1 MKNCPNTTCQNHTG
15 TPKNW
20 YVKNGYYKPKST
32 NQKTPRYQC
41 KTCKKNFSTHTDLPS
56 ANQKKPKI
64 NQELFKLLVSGV
76 SLRRASKILEVEYN
90 TVVAH
95 FNYLA
100 EQVKKAHYKH
110 LKTIQT
116 TFVQVDEMETYLH
129 ARAKPLSVPLVVRVK
144 TGEILGFS
152 VAKMPARGTL
162 AQIGVQKYQWY
173 DDERSKKFQAM
184 LVSIKHCFDKNITF
198 KCDNHTSYNKW
209 ITNQVPNAK
218 LEQITAGKKKSKR
231 DGDKE
236 FDPLFSI
243 NNTFARMRHDM
254 NRLARKTWSTTKAIH
269 GLENH
274 IWLYIA
280 WNNKYKIK

>member
-1 MKNCPNTTCQNHTG
+1 MKNCPNTSCQNHTG
-15 TPKNW
+15 SPKNW

-41 KTCKKNFSTHTDLPS
+41 KACKKNFSTHTGLNS
-56 ANQKKPKI
+56 VNQKKPKI

-76 SLRRASKILEVEYN
+76 SLRRASQILEVEYN

-100 EQVKKAHYKH
+100 DVVRLEHYKH

-144 TGEILGFS
+144 TGEIFGFS
-152 VAKMPARGTL
+152 VAKMPAKGLL
-162 AQIGVQKYQWY
+162 AQIGVDKYKWY

-184 LVSIKHCFDKNITF
+184 LVGIKHCFAQNITF
-198 KCDNHTSYNKW
+198 KCDNNTSYHKW

-218 LEQITAGKKKSKR
+218 LEQITAGKKKAKR
-231 DGDKE
+231 DGDKD

>member
-1 MKNCPNTTCQNHTG
+1 MKNCPNTSCQNHTG

-41 KTCKKNFSTHTDLPS
+41 KLCKKNFSTHTGLNS
-56 ANQKKPKI
+56 VNQKKPKI

-76 SLRRASKILEVEYN
+76 SLRRASQILGVEYN

-100 EQVKKAHYKH
+100 DVVRIEHHKH

-144 TGEILGFS
+144 TGEILGFA

-162 AQIGVQKYQWY
+162 AQLGLQKYNWY

-184 LVSIKHCFDKNITF
+184 LVCIKHCFAQTITF
-198 KCDNHTSYNKW
+198 KCDNNTSYNKW

-218 LEQITAGKKKSKR
+218 LEQITAGKKKAKR
-231 DGDKE
+231 DGDKD